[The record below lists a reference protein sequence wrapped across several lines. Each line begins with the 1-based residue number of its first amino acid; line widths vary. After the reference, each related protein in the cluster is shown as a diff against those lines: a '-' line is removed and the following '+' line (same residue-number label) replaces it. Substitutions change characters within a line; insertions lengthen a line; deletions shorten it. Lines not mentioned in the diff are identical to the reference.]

1 MASLKDEIS
10 EIKVRY
16 AVNEQ
21 NKNHIYTVED
31 FGDSY
36 CAVVPEPMV
45 EEFNFD
51 FEHKEG
57 AWAWLVTARYLH
69 PDGKNWQIDPSK
81 KQECARHLF
90 EFFREFTVNESGEI
104 EEDFLHF
111 DKGTVRNCILSW
123 LETEFDVQ
131 IADFEGVA

>member
-16 AVNEQ
+16 AVTEQ

-36 CAVVPEPMV
+36 YAVVPEPMV

-51 FEHKEG
+51 FEYEKG

-81 KQECARHLF
+81 KQDCAKHLF
-90 EFFREFTVNESGEI
+90 ELFREYSVNESDEI

-111 DKGTVRNCILSW
+111 DKGTDRNCILIW
-123 LETEFDVQ
+123 LEKEFDVR
-131 IADFEGVA
+131 IAVLEGVA